1 MHGQSG
7 RRVFL
12 ALPCLSFETMNKFIV
27 LTEKAIGAMFNLA
40 LKVCVIAFL
49 SAAANPFIKGF
60 ADKIIKADNPA
71 EDLAL
76 LFQAVLASLLILLLV
91 KKIPQLVSGL
101 LSGQPRF
108 SNGEHRRCQ

>member
-1 MHGQSG
+1 
-7 RRVFL
+7 
-12 ALPCLSFETMNKFIV
+12 MNKFSF

-49 SAAANPFIKGF
+49 SAAAKPFIEGF

-76 LFQAVLASLLILLLV
+76 LFQAVLASLLILLRQRGTL
-91 KKIPQLVSGL
+91 PLPMMQL
-101 LSGQPRF
+101 
-108 SNGEHRRCQ
+108 